1 VIDYNF
7 LSDFTGLYSS
17 NTNGETY
24 TAASYIH
31 DWEFLNASTTTS
43 LETTNLRHSSRYVL
57 SLRNPIS
64 EAYTFQSPIIEI
76 PNAVLEKDFV
86 FHAMFYSTYPAN
98 VQIYLYNWDNDHES
112 VTPITTQ
119 LSAGEWTACFSNVFK
134 FEDENEPIAH
144 ARIRIVISEHNSQVV
159 RFTMPH
165 LVYDKPFLD
174 NTYFTYGKKFFPD
187 VYYEVDEQQSGPSF
201 PFMKLWHSLTS
212 VAEGA
217 MKDYIKI
224 LPTEYDELSVG
235 LKNQIDSPVYNQF
248 QSSLTN
254 PDVMD
259 ENYMPWASMFIGS
272 LIKNG
277 IFVSPSLAQQTVLTT
292 YEIGDTGPAGGN
304 IFITP
309 STAGNSTGKY
319 FEAAPVSGYVT
330 RTWATAVNSNRISAV
345 AGAEGTAIGTGAQNT
360 IDIVAQAGNVAAS
373 SAAAYASD
381 YTYGGFSDWFLP
393 SSDELNQMYLNRI
406 AVGGFTTE
414 IHWSSSEY
422 SDNTARTQGF
432 LNGNEYGTNFKSNTY
447 YVRPARMFDAGTE
460 EITVPAGAYQEVF
473 QGGVDFSRKQI
484 STRMYGMGAG
494 TRAALKNA
502 ARAVIGEE
510 AAVLVSP
517 LWQGDEWSIMVR
529 TLTASTPGV
538 SGSGQSSSAVYYAM
552 EPAKPAGYTL
562 LHSTVD
568 AITFFLD
575 DNDFGVFDQSILG

>member
-1 VIDYNF
+1 MIDYNF

-17 NTNGETY
+17 NTNGERY
-24 TAASYIH
+24 TASSYIH

-64 EAYTFQSPIIEI
+64 EAYTFQSPIVEI
-76 PNAVLEKDFV
+76 PNAVLNKDFV
-86 FHAMFYSTYPAN
+86 FHAMFYSAYPAN

-134 FEDENEPIAH
+134 FEDENEPNAH
-144 ARIRIVISEHNSQVV
+144 ARVRIVISEHNSQVV

-187 VYYEVDEQQSGPSF
+187 VYNEVDAQQSGPSF

-277 IFVSPSLAQQTVLTT
+277 IFVSPSVVQQTVPIT
-292 YEIGDTGPAGGN
+292 YQIGDTGPAGGK

-309 STAGNSTGKY
+309 STVGNSTGNY
-319 FEAAPVSGYVT
+319 FEAAPISSELITSWATNINSNQTTAVSG
-330 RTWATAVNSNRISAV
+330 AD
-345 AGAEGTAIGTGAQNT
+345 GTAIGTGQQNT
-360 IDIVAQAGNVAAS
+360 IDIVAQAGNVAAT
-373 SAAAYASD
+373 SAAADASGN
-381 YTYGGFSDWFLP
+381 TYGGFSDWFLP
-393 SSDELNQMYLNRI
+393 SLDELAELYTNRVI
-406 AVGGFTTE
+406 VGDFSSSPY
-414 IHWSSSEY
+414 WSSSEFDFEFAWFQ
-422 SDNTARTQGF
+422 SFND
-432 LNGNEYGTNFKSNTY
+432 GTPEPSLKYNFAF
-447 YVRPARMFDAGTE
+447 VRPVRMFAGTE
-460 EITVPAGAYQEVF
+460 EITVSTGTYQEVF
-473 QGGVDFSRKQI
+473 QGGVDFSRRQL

-494 TRAALKNA
+494 TRAALRNA

-552 EPAKPAGYTL
+552 EPAKPTGYTL
-562 LHSTVD
+562 LHQTVD

>member
-1 VIDYNF
+1 MIDYNF

-17 NTNGETY
+17 NTNGERY
-24 TAASYIH
+24 TASSYIH

-64 EAYTFQSPIIEI
+64 EAYTFQSPIVEI

-86 FHAMFYSTYPAN
+86 FHAMFYSARPAN

-272 LIKNG
+272 LLKNG
-277 IFVSPSLAQQTVLTT
+277 IFVSPSVVKQTVPIT
-292 YEIGDTGPAGGN
+292 YQIGDTGPAGGK

-309 STAGNSTGKY
+309 STAGNTTGMY
-319 FEAAPVSGYVT
+319 FEASPVSALAA
-330 RTWATAVNSNRISAV
+330 RTWAT
-345 AGAEGTAIGTGAQNT
+345 GANQSTAIANARGTAIGTGYQNT
-360 IDIVAQAGNVAAS
+360 LDIVAQVGNVAAT
-373 SAAAYASD
+373 SAGAYCSD

-393 SSDELNQMYLNRI
+393 SRDELKKLYENK
-406 AVGGFTTE
+406 VTSGF
-414 IHWSSSEY
+414 INDNYWSS
-422 SDNTARTQGF
+422 TADHTGTTVF
-432 LNGNEYGTNFKSNTY
+432 LKFFFNGTETYLGKSNSFQSHP
-447 YVRPARMFDAGTE
+447 VRMFDSGTE
-460 EITVPAGAYQEVF
+460 EITVSVGAYQEVF

-484 STRMYGMGAG
+484 STRMYGMGTG

-552 EPAKPAGYTL
+552 EPAKPTGYTL
-562 LHSTVD
+562 LHTTVD